1 MEKINTDYN
10 NETEKFRLNFSRRS
24 KPDATPLKK
33 ETDYQ
38 LACNGPNGENNE
50 VFFWA

>member
-33 ETDYQ
+33 ETDRF
-38 LACNGPNGENNE
+38 LVEE
-50 VFFWA
+50 FLKI